1 MLETL
6 AWLGLSWEQP
16 IVYQTRRQ
24 EAYQHA
30 LDQLIELRAAYPCT
44 CSRKD
49 IETAASAPHRD
60 GAGGAYPGTCRGRY
74 TSGSQA
80 EAESGRPAAWRVHVD
95 AEPIEVRDE
104 FAGTRRFDLS
114 REGGDFVV
122 YKNVG
127 QAAYQLAVV
136 VDDAAA
142 GVDAIV
148 RGDDLLD
155 SAARQDHLRRLL
167 ELSPRPRYWHL
178 PLVIGPDGR
187 RLAKRHGDT
196 RLARYRKEGATP
208 QRVLGLLGFWCG
220 LLPARREATLDEL
233 LEGFDLALLPK
244 EPVVF
249 TPADDDFLL
258 GR

>member
-1 MLETL
+1 VHV
-6 AWLGLSWEQP
+6 QP
-16 IVYQTRRQ
+16 
-24 EAYQHA
+24 
-30 LDQLIELRAAYPCT
+30 
-44 CSRKD
+44 KG
-49 IETAASAPHRD
+49 HRD
-60 GAGGAYPGTCRGRY
+60 GRQRPPPGWGRRGLPRHVPRAIHLRLTGRGRKRPARCLA
-74 TSGSQA
+74 GPR
-80 EAESGRPAAWRVHVD
+80 GRP
-95 AEPIEVRDE
+95 
-104 FAGTRRFDLS
+104 GTRRFDLS